1 MPGGR
6 RAAAVVD
13 FKKTTGHRRPEGEP
27 EHQFARVRVYLLRQI
42 RLDVSDRF
50 LEALCLNSQNL
61 GLLRALQSRVA
72 RYGWAEATAP

>member
-1 MPGGR
+1 MPRGGR
-6 RAAAVVD
+6 AIAVVD
-13 FKKTTGHRRPEGEP
+13 FKKTTGHPEGEP
-27 EHQFARVRVYLLRQI
+27 EHQFARVRVYLLQQI